1 MVAGFLVLPAASVRR
16 VADSLWVVVLHL
28 ATLKQARA
36 LEFVRRKLGVH
47 QPDHTDL
54 VVQWHQLLVAEPLR
68 RYMLVALVFGIQPV
82 RAKVLHP
89 ARRLQMSGRHDGLL
103 NLSGLRSVRCL
114 VRPGQ

>member
-1 MVAGFLVLPAASVRR
+1 MFLVLPAASVRQ
-16 VADSLWVVVLHL
+16 VVDSLWVVVLHL
-28 ATLKQARA
+28 AMLKQARA

-54 VVQWHQLLVAEPLR
+54 VVQWHQLLAAEPLR
-68 RYMLVALVFGIQPV
+68 RYMLVALVFGIQPAI
-82 RAKVLHP
+82 AKVLHP

-103 NLSGLRSVRCL
+103 NLSGLRSARCF